1 MRKGES
7 SKSPFLRTLSLG
19 FSKNDDSDHPIQ
31 LPLPSLGSLLF
42 LPFSFSLC
50 LFLLSLPFSF
60 FLSPSPGLHVRHLAY
75 YILACTHAHTPTI
88 TPVHTTTHV
97 HTCTRTHTH
106 THTALVRQ
114 PEIHCP
120 MRLTTDLCLCS
131 PLAVPPHCLI
141 PHGLQVTWAVLSF
154 RKSSLSS
161 SPVWTAVPPR
171 SSPRALAYL
180 SQHCLHCTVL
190 LFAHPLS
197 TPRGAGGY

>member
-1 MRKGES
+1 MTQIIPFNS
-7 SKSPFLRTLSLG
+7 HFPLLAPSFFFPFPFLYVCS
-19 FSKNDDSDHPIQ
+19 S
-31 LPLPSLGSLLF
+31 
-42 LPFSFSLC
+42 
-50 LFLLSLPFSF
+50 
-60 FLSPSPGLHVRHLAY
+60 FLSHSLSSFPHLLGYMLDIWLITYLHVHMLTHPQLHLY
-75 YILACTHAHTPTI
+75 TQLHMYTHAHA
-88 TPVHTTTHV
+88 
-97 HTCTRTHTH
+97 HTH